1 MLDHQTAQER
11 RIGARDESAKASP
24 PGPGTLQNFL
34 DHPGNAWAT
43 NLAGM
48 ESSCLSVDKRELVV
62 DAWRMIN
69 ADASCRPV
77 SR

>member
-1 MLDHQTAQER
+1 MSQPR
-11 RIGARDESAKASP
+11 RHPQDQA
-24 PGPGTLQNFL
+24 TLQNFL
-34 DHPGNAWAT
+34 DHPCNAWAT

-48 ESSCLSVDKRELVV
+48 ESSCLSVDKRELV
-62 DAWRMIN
+62 DPWRMIN